1 MAYIINKTDGSIL
14 STVADGQ
21 VDQLSADV
29 TLIGKNYSGFGEVL
43 NENFVKMLEN
53 FSNTTAPS
61 NPIKGQIWFDSSES
75 KLKVYN
81 GTAFVPVSSATIA
94 NTQPTTLGLGDL
106 WFDNVNKQLF
116 FYDGT
121 STILLGPAYSASQGR
136 SGLIVSNILDS
147 LNQNRV
153 ITSLFDNGVL
163 LGIFSK
169 DAFTPKSTI
178 AGFIGNIIPG
188 FNAGTIPGFKFNVT
202 STNADAL
209 GNQPAASYLRRDTD
223 NIMTGQLTIT
233 SNEGISIGDVQQ
245 AQISVSDG
253 DITFLNDSENNS
265 IFVKLKRGT
274 ATDTAIDINS
284 VTQTLGLYPADTNS
298 QVVVGGNLTVIGNI
312 TVEGTTTTVNSA
324 TLTIEDKNIE
334 LASGST
340 TDTTADGG
348 GITLKG
354 SRNHTITW
362 SDNGVASPSLGK
374 AWNINDHV
382 NLIYQPGV
390 ESAKYFAINGEMV
403 ISGNSL
409 GAGITEIPGVTSF
422 GTQSKIEVGPV
433 LPDDN
438 TLLVDLPSLTP
449 SGNPPTPYMRLDRNR
464 ISTTDADRDIEIT
477 PNGIGNI
484 VLKQVTGERYIDQVD
499 TGGKP
504 RITNMGDPLALYD
517 AATKNYVDT
526 QVRTRSLVF
535 SMDISDAISD
545 AGIAGWLTQV
555 APPSE
560 YAENTVA
567 RILCTSLA
575 NSSSTLNMNTYLGTS
590 STEFITPDTPGSLT
604 PGGTAFGVSN
614 VNFTP
619 VTVPPQVFS
628 VFRVVK
634 TYQLTDTGFGVLAW
648 GFIS

>member
-1 MAYIINKTDGSIL
+1 MSYIINKTDGSIL

-21 VDQLSADV
+21 VDQLSSDV

-43 NENFVKMLEN
+43 NENFVKILEN

-61 NPIKGQIWFDSSES
+61 HPIKGQIWFDSSES

-106 WFDNVNKQLF
+106 WYDNVNKQLF

-121 STILLGPAYSASQGR
+121 STILLGPSYSASQGR

-153 ITSLFDNGVL
+153 ITSLYDNGVL

-169 DAFTPKSTI
+169 DAFTPKTTI
-178 AGFIGNIIPG
+178 TGFTGNIIPG

-202 STNADAL
+202 ATNADAL
-209 GNQPAASYLRRDTD
+209 GNQPAASYLRRDTA
-223 NIMTGQLTIT
+223 NIMNGQLSIT
-233 SNEGISIGDVQQ
+233 SNDGIAIGDAGQ
-245 AQISVSDG
+245 AQISVDSG
-253 DITFLNDSENNS
+253 NITILNDSENNN
-265 IFVKLKRGT
+265 IFVKLKRGA
-274 ATDTAIDINS
+274 ATDTAIDINA
-284 VTQTLGLYPADTNS
+284 VTQTLGLYPTS
-298 QVVVGGNLTVIGNI
+298 TSSEVLIGGNLTVNGNI
-312 TVEGTTTTVNSA
+312 TVEGTTTTVNST
-324 TLTIEDKNIE
+324 TLTVEDKNIE
-334 LASGST
+334 LASGSS
-340 TDTTADGG
+340 TDTDANGG
-348 GITLKG
+348 GLTLKG
-354 SRNHTITW
+354 TRNHTIIW

-374 AWNINDHV
+374 SWNINDHI
-382 NLIYQPGV
+382 NLTYEVGV
-390 ESAKYFAINGEMV
+390 ESPKYFAINGEMV
-403 ISGNSL
+403 ISGSSL

-438 TLLVDLPSLTP
+438 TLLVDLPSLVP
-449 SGNPPTPYMRLDRNR
+449 SGNDPTPYMRIDRNR
-464 ISTTDADRDIEIT
+464 ISTIDTDRDLEFA
-477 PNGIGNI
+477 PNGNGNI
-484 VLKQVTGERYIDQVD
+484 VLKQVTGIRYIDQVEV
-499 TGGKP
+499 GQP
-504 RITNMGDPLALYD
+504 RITNMGDPLALQD

-526 QVRTRSLVF
+526 QIRTRSLVF
-535 SMDISDAISD
+535 SMDVSDAISD
-545 AGIAGWLTQV
+545 AGIASWLTQV

-560 YAENTVA
+560 YAEGTVA

-575 NSSSTLNMNTYLGTS
+575 NSSATINMNTYLGTS
-590 STEFITPDTPGSLT
+590 TTEFITPDAPGSLT
-604 PGGTAFGVSN
+604 PGGTAFGVNN

-628 VFRVVK
+628 VYRVVK
-634 TYQLTDTGFGVLAW
+634 TFQLSSGAW